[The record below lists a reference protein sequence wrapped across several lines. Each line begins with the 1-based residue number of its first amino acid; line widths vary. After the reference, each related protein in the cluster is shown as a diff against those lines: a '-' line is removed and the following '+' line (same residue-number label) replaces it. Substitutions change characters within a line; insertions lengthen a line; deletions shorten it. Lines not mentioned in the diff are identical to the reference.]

1 MTDKSGIL
9 FVFAKRT
16 TSFSFKFDFIGFYKV
31 CLHLFLI
38 FLQVSVFD
46 FPTILD
52 RTERRVRDDL
62 LGAGPKTV
70 EELQSIAGRLR
81 LKYQNQLE
89 RKIQRAQ
96 QQQQRAGELAAGDN
110 SGEVS
115 AATPQQKV
123 SEVMAQAGSMAGGL
137 FSKIKAPSIQ
147 LPGIQPR
154 KAGNNAAPPPPVDVS
169 PTIVQ
174 LPPAPAPAA
183 DVATLGVEGDWVGLG
198 TDIPPMTD
206 AISNFS
212 IGDEDDDDDL

>member
-1 MTDKSGIL
+1 M
-9 FVFAKRT
+9 
-16 TSFSFKFDFIGFYKV
+16 
-31 CLHLFLI
+31 
-38 FLQVSVFD
+38 
-46 FPTILD
+46 D

-70 EELQSIAGRLR
+70 EELRSIAGRLG

-89 RKIQRAQ
+89 RRIQRAQ
-96 QQQQRAGELAAGDN
+96 QQQQRAEALAAGDN
-110 SGEVS
+110 SGAASV
-115 AATPQQKV
+115 ATPQQKV

-147 LPGIQPR
+147 IPGIQPR
-154 KAGNNAAPPPPVDVS
+154 RGDSSATPPAPVDAS

-174 LPPAPAPAA
+174 LPPAPAA
-183 DVATLGVEGDWVGLG
+183 DVATMGVEGDWVGLG
-198 TDIPPMTD
+198 TDIPPVTD